1 MQSNHLLEQLD
12 WVFTSN
18 DWTLKYP
25 NIVVYTMPR
34 AISDHVPFVIKIE
47 SSIPK
52 QNAFRFENYWV
63 QIEGFF
69 DHVAQVWSVDPSFFI
84 RLSVSLLSL
93 NG

>member
-52 QNAFRFENYWV
+52 
-63 QIEGFF
+63 
-69 DHVAQVWSVDPSFFI
+69 
-84 RLSVSLLSL
+84 
-93 NG
+93 